1 MDEDSIIDLQSRI
14 AHQEHT
20 IAELNDAL
28 ASQQSQISEMEAK
41 IVALTDRVKA
51 LADAAPAAGTD
62 DEPPPHY

>member
-14 AHQEHT
+14 AHQEYT